1 MESIRSVLHAIA
13 VFLSVVLDPV
23 IRVLTTFGVA
33 LRRAMNDMHVPQIV
47 QPVGIIAA
55 WFVVILLLIRFLKGA
70 TRLAAL
76 LVLTLLL
83 LRIYRVL
90 PDI

>member
-23 IRVLTTFGVA
+23 ITVMTRAGVA
-33 LRRAMNDMHVPQIV
+33 MRRAMDGMHVPPIV

-55 WFVVILLLIRFLKGA
+55 WLLLILLLIRFLRGL

-76 LVLTLLL
+76 TVLALLL